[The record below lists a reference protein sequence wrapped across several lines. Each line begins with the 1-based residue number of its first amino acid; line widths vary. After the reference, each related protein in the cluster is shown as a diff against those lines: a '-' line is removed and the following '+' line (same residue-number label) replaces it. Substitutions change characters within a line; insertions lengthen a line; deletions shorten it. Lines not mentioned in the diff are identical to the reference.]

1 MTQNARELGFDEARL
16 GRVKQAIEADLAAG
30 RGHGAALV
38 VARRGRI
45 ALDLVLGHA
54 DLAAGRRLER
64 DDVFVTMSSGK
75 QFTTALALAF
85 VERGLLQLHRPVA
98 EVLPGFGALGKE
110 RVNLWHLLTQ
120 TSGLPAAIPAVP
132 PEVLTSIERMTEYV
146 SGCALECLP
155 GERVSY
161 SIALAHVTMA
171 AMCLRVDGRGRRYA
185 QLLDDELFRPLR
197 MRHTALGPRDDLLKR
212 LCPVR
217 AAYSGPGLFDP
228 AALEGIGQLLQ
239 IPGCEIPAGGFLTT
253 VGDLHRFAE
262 MLRRGGEL
270 DGARVLSPAMLE
282 FASRNQTGELPNQL
296 WNYTVG
302 LRGWTPFPAYL
313 GLGFFLRG
321 EKLTPGPW
329 GALNSPNTFGGIGA
343 GSTAFWVDPARELSF
358 AFLSTG
364 LLEDSHHLE
373 RVARLSDLVVA
384 ALVDGA

>member
-1 MTQNARELGFDEARL
+1 MTTENARELGFDPARL
-16 GRVKQAIEADLAAG
+16 ARVKQALEADLAAG

-45 ALDLVLGHA
+45 VLDLVLGHA

-64 DDVFVTMSSGK
+64 DDVFVTMSTGK

-85 VERGLLQLHRPVA
+85 VERGLFQLHRPVA
-98 EVLPGFGALGKE
+98 ELLPGFGAVGKE

-132 PEVLTSIERMTEYV
+132 PELLTSIERMTEFV
-146 SGCALECLP
+146 NGVALECLP

-161 SIALAHVTMA
+161 SIALAHVVMA
-171 AMCLRVDGRGRRYA
+171 AMSLRADGRGRSYGR
-185 QLLDDELFRPLR
+185 LLDDELFRPLG
-197 MRHTALGPRDDLLKR
+197 MRHTSLGPRDDLLKR

-217 AAYSGPGLFDP
+217 AAYSGAGLFDP

-239 IPGCEIPAGGFLTT
+239 LPGCEIPAGGFLTT
-253 VGDLHRFAE
+253 IGDLHRFAE
-262 MLRRGGEL
+262 MLRGGGEL
-270 DGARVLSPAMLE
+270 DGARILAPATLE
-282 FASRNQTGELPNQL
+282 YASRNQTGELPNQL

-302 LRGWTPFPAYL
+302 LRNWAPFPAYI

-343 GSTAFWVDPARELSF
+343 GSTAFWIDPARELSF

-384 ALVDGA
+384 ALVG